1 MLENVIKNYYKLF
14 DETIESSTF
23 IVLFITLIIFFVG
36 AVIPSANAETQLLKT
51 SILDAKRAQISSQ
64 APNIIVIE
72 WKKYEV
78 YFSEITE

>member
-1 MLENVIKNYYKLF
+1 MFQNAIKNYYKLF

-36 AVIPSANAETQLLKT
+36 AVIPTANAETQLLKT

-64 APNIIVIE
+64 SPNIIVIE
-72 WKKYEV
+72 
-78 YFSEITE
+78 